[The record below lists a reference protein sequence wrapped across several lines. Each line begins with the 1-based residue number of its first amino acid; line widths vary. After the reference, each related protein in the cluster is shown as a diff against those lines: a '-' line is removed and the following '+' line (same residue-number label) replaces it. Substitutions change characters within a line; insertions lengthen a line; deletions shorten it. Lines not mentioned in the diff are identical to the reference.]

1 VAGEQ
6 MKRDIASGK
15 LDDRSAPSRGGH
27 QSKRWL
33 KNKISLGSTAEIF
46 WPHGNRRSD
55 LKRKKDG
62 GLKRRAE
69 GILF

>member
-1 VAGEQ
+1 
-6 MKRDIASGK
+6 MKREVATGKFDAVLREVEEDIKASAG
-15 LDDRSAPSRGGH
+15 
-27 QSKRWL
+27 SKT
-33 KNKISLGSTAEIF
+33 KFSLGSTAEIF